1 MTNRRRAREAAIQ
14 VLYRYD
20 LVNEDYSKTVP
31 ETIQRQNL
39 NPESA
44 EYFKRLIKNTFDH
57 LAEIDLSIQSHLKS
71 WTLDRLAAIDRSVL
85 RIACCELLF
94 FPDIPPKVSINE
106 AVDIVKKFNDD
117 ESGRFVNGVLD
128 AIFKNKNTK
137 LE

>member
-14 VLYRYD
+14 VLYRFD
-20 LVNEDYSKTVP
+20 LVNENYDKTVP

-39 NPESA
+39 SPESV

-71 WTLDRLAAIDRSVL
+71 WTLDRLATIDRSVL

-94 FPDIPPKVSINE
+94 FHDIPPKVSINE
-106 AVDIVKKFNDD
+106 AVDISKKFNDD

-128 AIFKNKNTK
+128 AIFKDKNTK
-137 LE
+137 PG

>member
-20 LVNEDYSKTVP
+20 LVNESYDKTVP

-128 AIFKNKNTK
+128 AIFKDRKTQPA
-137 LE
+137 